1 MSETVGCKAR
11 RLKESFFEKYI
22 SGEGIDIGCGRLY
35 GYSDENR
42 IHESAIAHDKDMCD
56 AHDMSIFEDQK
67 FDYVY
72 SSHVL
77 EHLEDPIKAI
87 KNSNKGAITLRIRDI
102 TFSVIIET
110 LLRKLLVIFLILLT
124 ASENSLN
131 ILANPPNI

>member
-87 KNSNKGAITLRIRDI
+87 KN
-102 TFSVIIET
+102 FSS
-110 LLRKLLVIFLILLT
+110 KKIFVVSFGIF
-124 ASENSLN
+124 SRFSLKS
-131 ILANPPNI
+131 